1 MRRLIPLLAAALV
14 LTPAPARGA
23 TVARVTIGRH
33 AASDLAT
40 LERLGLDVT
49 ENLKPGSVDVVLHAR
64 ADARRLRAAGFAFR
78 RVPAVRP
85 TAVAAARSALPSGRT
100 SYRHHGDYLRDLA
113 ALAAGPP

>member
-49 ENLKPGSVDVVLHAR
+49 ETPRRGWVDVALPAR
-64 ADARRLRAAGFAFR
+64 AAAGGRRGGGFASRRVRAVGPRAA
-78 RVPAVRP
+78 
-85 TAVAAARSALPSGRT
+85 AAAPPALPSGRT
-100 SYRHHGDYLRDLA
+100 SYRHYGDYL
-113 ALAAGPP
+113 